1 VDNNEVQILRAIK
14 QRAADGL
21 DLLPHQVRW
30 LISQAELIDGEKQAK
45 DAKTKHDADVGNW
58 T

>member
-1 VDNNEVQILRAIK
+1 MSNEIQILRAIK
-14 QRAADGL
+14 QRFADGL

-30 LISQAELIDGEKQAK
+30 LISQAELIDSAK
-45 DAKTKHDADVGNW
+45 RSADEKTKHDAKVENW